1 MKKLT
6 YTKEENYWE
15 AQVEF
20 GDYYCTGKDGS
31 GLFHIHDGNREQLLG
46 TLQFSVAGLADSTA
60 KRKLRD
66 AVAADVGLEVARRLH
81 HVAQYAL
88 RQKLVVEGT
97 RHDLAVQ
104 FEGAV

>member
-15 AQVEF
+15 AQVDF

-31 GLFHIHDGNREQLLG
+31 GLFHIHGGNREQLLG
-46 TLQFSVAGLADSTA
+46 TLQFSVTGLADSTA

-66 AVAADVGLEVARRLH
+66 AVAAD
-81 HVAQYAL
+81 
-88 RQKLVVEGT
+88 KNW
-97 RHDLAVQ
+97 
-104 FEGAV
+104 

>member
-6 YTKEENYWE
+6 YSKEENYWE
-15 AQVEF
+15 AQVDF

-66 AVAADVGLEVARRLH
+66 AVAAD
-81 HVAQYAL
+81 
-88 RQKLVVEGT
+88 KNW
-97 RHDLAVQ
+97 
-104 FEGAV
+104 

>member
-1 MKKLT
+1 MQYIIIRKRDKEVPGSRKETEIMKKLA

-31 GLFHIHDGNREQLLG
+31 GLFHIYDGNREQLLG

-66 AVAADVGLEVARRLH
+66 AVAAD
-81 HVAQYAL
+81 
-88 RQKLVVEGT
+88 KNW
-97 RHDLAVQ
+97 
-104 FEGAV
+104 